1 MCELAVHL
9 PDLMW
14 TFMSAEDSEI
24 TSDEEHVSSKG
35 MSMLM
40 QASGAKPGYN
50 NKARQRTEPIAT
62 NQTYYALHQFV
73 FQESTYIVLICNIKT
88 ASNIFFKLVMP
99 SNANI

>member
-35 MSMLM
+35 VSMLM
-40 QASGAKPGYN
+40 QASGAKPAPKPREKRATTTKRVKGPN
-50 NKARQRTEPIAT
+50 QLLQTKPIT
-62 NQTYYALHQFV
+62 HYISLFSKNQP
-73 FQESTYIVLICNIKT
+73 I
-88 ASNIFFKLVMP
+88 
-99 SNANI
+99 